1 MMKRKG
7 LGRGLGKG
15 YKNIVP
21 RDPFIHGLSAK
32 GVKSRLY
39 GRSVPAWGCPC
50 GYSGTKREMTQHKKM
65 CPVYKKEV
73 KRDKEFKKLLGLD
86 AKGKADYVPKK
97 TPKYEYVWGG
107 DVFDDDNEGLL
118 YGVEDVSDF
127 PEYVEWFSSWE
138 EREKNSKAGKM
149 NIVNREQHYDYLKR
163 KKILDAKMSATELEK
178 NLSMFIGTEQYHK
191 LSFMPL
197 LATDGVAYLMKEAE
211 SYWLFDAIASYQP
224 KLKKEPFQ
232 VWILE
237 KDKTGSGAV
246 LKGYRDYSEEKPKKY
261 KPLVTQKIQYTD
273 FPLKKVKIWVEN
285 GVALLPSEH

>member
-32 GVKSRLY
+32 GVKSWEKGKY
-39 GRSVPAWGCPC
+39 WGEW
-50 GYSGTKREMTQHKKM
+50 RKKDN
-65 CPVYKKEV
+65 PKKIVEITDMGAHRYVIQNEKGFNAEGLISIKGSKV
-73 KRDKEFKKLLGLD
+73 KAIKSAKEYMSMN
-86 AKGKADYVPKK
+86 AKGKS
-97 TPKYEYVWGG
+97 
-107 DVFDDDNEGLL
+107 L
-118 YGVEDVSDF
+118 Y
-127 PEYVEWFSSWE
+127 
-138 EREKNSKAGKM
+138 
-149 NIVNREQHYDYLKR
+149 
-163 KKILDAKMSATELEK
+163 AKMSATELEK

-261 KPLVTQKIQYTD
+261 KPLVTQKIPYTD